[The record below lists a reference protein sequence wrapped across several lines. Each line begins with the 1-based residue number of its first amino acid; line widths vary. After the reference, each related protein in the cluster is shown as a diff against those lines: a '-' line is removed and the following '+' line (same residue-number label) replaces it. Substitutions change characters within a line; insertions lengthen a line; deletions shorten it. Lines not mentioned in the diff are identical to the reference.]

1 MFLKTLNRFLC
12 THSML
17 VLYLQFRPRRIVM
30 HPPHALSAAAHTVLM
45 VAMFSRTLSSSIVT
59 TVETANR
66 FDGMLPLE
74 PPPSLAQ
81 TAKSRC
87 HTLVSMQSKL
97 MGWSKTPH
105 IVPTLNPGCPSL
117 SMERHRLSFK
127 DENHVDPNHPKATS
141 RTSRIVAMQDDPE
154 FSTDCQQATIQ
165 AI

>member
-1 MFLKTLNRFLC
+1 MPLVPIRSPTPLQNSTPSMFLKTLNRFLS

-17 VLYLQFRPRRIVM
+17 VLDLQFRPRRIVM

-97 MGWSKTPH
+97 MGWSKNSH
-105 IVPTLNPGCPSL
+105 IVQTRNPKLLRIFRMPVVKHG
-117 SMERHRLSFK
+117 
-127 DENHVDPNHPKATS
+127 ATP
-141 RTSRIVAMQDDPE
+141 A
-154 FSTDCQQATIQ
+154 FF
-165 AI
+165 